1 MSCVISYLLLSVT
14 SRYVIGSNK
23 NGPLVSIPLC
33 EFIHS
38 LGSRTASP
46 GGGSASAAVAAIV
59 RNQNE

>member
-1 MSCVISYLLLSVT
+1 MLSLIYFFIFVT

-23 NGPLVSIPLC
+23 NGPLVSMPLC
-33 EFIHS
+33 ELIHS

-59 RNQNE
+59 RSQK